1 MRRSHLSLLLATLAV
16 TAAAGC
22 GGATTDT
29 AATDEAPAGAPAAA
43 PVHLSGQDRA
53 WLRTIHQGG
62 IAQIHVARLAQTRA
76 KSAEVKALGDTLVTE
91 RAKMDGELLRNAQQF
106 GVDLPGTLTEAHRK
120 QAEALAQA
128 PTARFDRRFVTEM
141 LKSHKDA
148 IAATR
153 RQINRGSAP
162 EVVTLAKTTLP
173 SLRDHLQLLR
183 KVAGS

>member
-16 TAAAGC
+16 TASAGC

-29 AATDEAPAGAPAAA
+29 AATDGAPAGAPAAA
-43 PVHLSGQDRA
+43 PVHLSGQDRT

-62 IAQIHVARLAQTRA
+62 IADIHVARLAQTHA
-76 KSAEVKALGDTLVTE
+76 KSAEVKALGDTLVAE
-91 RAKMDGELLRNAQQF
+91 RAKLDENLLSSAQQF
-106 GVDLPGTLTEAHRK
+106 GVDLPGTLTEAQSK

-128 PTARFDRRFVTEM
+128 SNGRFDRKFVAEM

-153 RQINRGSAP
+153 RQITRGSAP
-162 EVVTLAKTTLP
+162 EVVALAKTTLP
-173 SLRDHLQLLR
+173 SLRSHLDLLR
-183 KVAGS
+183 KAARS

>member
-29 AATDEAPAGAPAAA
+29 AATDGAPAGAPSAAA
-43 PVHLSGQDRA
+43 ANLSGQDRT

-62 IAQIHVARLAQTRA
+62 IAEIHVARLAQTRA
-76 KSAEVKALGDTLVTE
+76 KSAEVKALGETLVTE
-91 RAKMDGELLRNAQQF
+91 RAKIDGELLRNAQRF

-128 PTARFDRRFVTEM
+128 QNARFDRKFVAEM

-162 EVVTLAKTTLP
+162 EVVALAKSTLP
-173 SLRDHLQLLR
+173 SLRNHLDMLR
-183 KVAGS
+183 KAADS